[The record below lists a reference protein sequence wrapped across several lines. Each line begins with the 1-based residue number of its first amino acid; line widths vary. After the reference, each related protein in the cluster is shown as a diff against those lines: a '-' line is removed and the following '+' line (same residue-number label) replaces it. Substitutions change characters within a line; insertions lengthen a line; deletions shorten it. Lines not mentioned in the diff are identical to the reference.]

1 MKMYEEWCSEIKI
14 VKDEILTNVS
24 YKLTLLTWR
33 NKKNST
39 KKKNYNLCTIYIYR
53 WMYRINNQE
62 GEQKSTVEEIKS
74 NDFQAIE
81 KY

>member
-1 MKMYEEWCSEIKI
+1 
-14 VKDEILTNVS
+14 
-24 YKLTLLTWR
+24 
-33 NKKNST
+33 
-39 KKKNYNLCTIYIYR
+39 
-53 WMYRINNQE
+53 MYRINNQE